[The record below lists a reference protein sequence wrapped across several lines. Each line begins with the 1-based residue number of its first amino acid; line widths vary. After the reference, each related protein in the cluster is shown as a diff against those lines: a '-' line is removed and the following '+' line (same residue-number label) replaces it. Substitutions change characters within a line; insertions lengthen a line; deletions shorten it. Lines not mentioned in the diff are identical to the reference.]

1 MRIRANVLN
10 LFLIDRGVKYSCVF
24 ERDVD
29 VVLGSAK
36 WDLSITFVIP
46 LHLILES
53 ASPIRNRLLLS
64 GNPWSCPKI
73 GDKSSYDL

>member
-10 LFLIDRGVKYSCVF
+10 LFLIDRGEYSCVF

-29 VVLGSAK
+29 VVLESAK

-53 ASPIRNRLLLS
+53 ANTGICRMEFV
-64 GNPWSCPKI
+64 GI
-73 GDKSSYDL
+73 ETM